1 MRADAAAEPKEHL
14 GGGLEQRLTRYL
26 AVGLRSSCGG
36 WLDVPMVAAATL
48 FTMQVTEFA
57 IAFPLALLLVEPS
70 LVWLVCGLGPSV
82 AYALLA
88 LQADR
93 RAGGMNKSSLARVGD
108 YVFIPIWL
116 GALLWTGRGAEL
128 IAFAFAGTLL
138 AQRVNQILK
147 KLVGPQPLVPPYKH
161 HTYIAVC

>member
-1 MRADAAAEPKEHL
+1 MRPAASEEPKEH
-14 GGGLEQRLTRYL
+14 GGGLEHRLTRYL
-26 AVGLRSSCGG
+26 AVNLRSSCG

-48 FTMQVTEFA
+48 FTTQVTEFA

-93 RAGGMNKSSLARVGD
+93 AAGGMNKSTLALIGD
-108 YVFIPIWL
+108 YVFIPVWL
-116 GALLWTGRGAEL
+116 AALL
-128 IAFAFAGTLL
+128 
-138 AQRVNQILK
+138 
-147 KLVGPQPLVPPYKH
+147 
-161 HTYIAVC
+161 